1 MFDPNT
7 LKVGDVFYS
16 TKERNQ
22 AFHRKKIHQEIDG
35 EDWFRYDRPLRTYE
49 LVKYKVLGIIT
60 KHLEGQWK
68 HDPEGGD
75 LQTEFYIRYSDETH
89 MGYHVMDFY
98 GDEDKYFVDKE
109 AALDYIIILETEIKE
124 LDKT

>member
-1 MFDPNT
+1 MN
-7 LKVGDVFYS
+7 
-16 TKERNQ
+16 
-22 AFHRKKIHQEIDG
+22 IWIDC
-35 EDWFRYDRPLRTYE
+35 EFNE
-49 LVKYKVLGIIT
+49 F
-60 KHLEGQWK
+60 
-68 HDPEGGD
+68 GGD